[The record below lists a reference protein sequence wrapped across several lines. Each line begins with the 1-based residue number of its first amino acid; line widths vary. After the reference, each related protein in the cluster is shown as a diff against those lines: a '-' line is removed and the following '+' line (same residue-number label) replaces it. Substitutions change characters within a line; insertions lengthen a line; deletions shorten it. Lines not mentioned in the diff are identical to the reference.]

1 MDKQKGA
8 RWLYI
13 TLLIAAILI
22 GVWMVI
28 DLILD
33 DRAPETTPTPQ
44 AQASATP
51 AAEQSPAA
59 SEAPVDIPADRA
71 QAMDFSLENLAGD
84 TVSLADQRGKVTVI
98 NFWGAWCG
106 WCMEEMPHFAE
117 MVEHYGDDVAFLF
130 VDYGDSADTAKKA
143 MEEFGIPLEKVLMD
157 SQNTVVDL
165 YQVEG
170 FPTTYIID
178 KEGGI
183 AETFVGYSTKE
194 DVMPVIDALQGE

>member
-1 MDKQKGA
+1 MDKHKGA

-13 TLLIAAILI
+13 ILLIAVLLI
-22 GVWMVI
+22 GIWMVI
-28 DLILD
+28 DFVRD
-33 DRAPETTPTPQ
+33 GKEPEPTPTPQ
-44 AQASATP
+44 AQATP
-51 AAEQSPAA
+51 APAA
-59 SEAPVDIPADRA
+59 DESPVSSETPADIPADRA
-71 QAMDFSLENLAGD
+71 QAMDFSLTNLEGD
-84 TVSLADQRGKVTVI
+84 TVSLSDQRGKVTVI

-117 MVEHYGDDVAFLF
+117 MEEHYGDDVSFLF
-130 VDYGDSADTAKKA
+130 VDYGDSADTAKQA
-143 MEEFGIPLEKVLMD
+143 MEEFGIPLNKVLMD
-157 SQNTVVDL
+157 SQNTVIDL
-165 YQVEG
+165 YQIEG

>member
-1 MDKQKGA
+1 MDKHKGA

-13 TLLIAAILI
+13 TLLAAAILI
-22 GVWMVI
+22 GIWMVI
-28 DLILD
+28 DLVLD
-33 DRAPETTPTPQ
+33 GREPEATPTPRVQ
-44 AQASATP
+44 ATP
-51 AAEQSPAA
+51 TPAGESPAA
-59 SEAPVDIPADRA
+59 AETPADVPNDRA
-71 QAMDFSLENLAGD
+71 QSMDFSLENLMGD

-117 MVEHYGDDVAFLF
+117 MAEHYGDDVSFLF
-130 VDYGDSADTAKKA
+130 VDYGDSADTAKQA
-143 MEEFGIPLEKVLMD
+143 MEEFGIPLGKVLMD
-157 SQNTVVDL
+157 SENTVTDL